1 MAHLLPHAD
10 PVHKVT
16 IIPRGAAGGYT
27 MMLPTEEQN
36 YKTKSQ
42 YWQIFA

>member
-1 MAHLLPHAD
+1 
-10 PVHKVT
+10 
-16 IIPRGAAGGYT
+16 

-42 YWQIFA
+42 LLADIRVALVVELQRL